1 MSFGAEQTL
10 TRASD
15 DRQLVDTVFAL
26 PHPQAN
32 KPVYGLSEDRQDNIV
47 LIRLNAVKAGQLTAE
62 EQKAFAAQMLTGE
75 TGITFEALMDNL
87 RANGKIKLGAA
98 AEMQ

>member
-1 MSFGAEQTL
+1 M
-10 TRASD
+10 
-15 DRQLVDTVFAL
+15 
-26 PHPQAN
+26 
-32 KPVYGLSEDRQDNIV
+32 

-62 EQKAFAAQMLTGE
+62 EQKAFASQMLTGE